1 MIGGKCSKYA
11 TQMGGQFRIC
21 LAVQCLFGPLPSP
34 SPHSPPSSS
43 FRFRRFVRPQ
53 KPLLLLL
60 LLLRLLLFAQKREIG
75 GQRRKRM
82 SEGKTDRQAGR
93 HSQKE
98 KGAKNIS
105 IIRATHSLTHSET
118 QRLVTNRRWDGR
130 LLPQRQILI
139 LIAVRAR
146 SLSLRRLI
154 SRTATGPSL
163 VPPLLFRWSRIF

>member
-1 MIGGKCSKYA
+1 MLPKWAANFASVW
-11 TQMGGQFRIC
+11 QFSVC
-21 LAVQCLFGPLPSP
+21 LALSPSP

-60 LLLRLLLFAQKREIG
+60 LLLFAQKREIG